1 MTFLHRTIESLD
13 QQLKQLGSGLKVFY
27 SRPEEVMQ
35 ELSLTYDVKQV
46 FFNRDYEPYALE
58 RDLKVASFWKDQGV
72 EVIGGKD
79 HVIFEKNEV
88 VKADGTPYLVSVS
101 YTHLTLPTTPYV

>member
-1 MTFLHRTIESLD
+1 MRLEDNAALWKALKSETPVLPIFVFDKDILSNLEDSTDSRVTFLHRTIESLD

-46 FFNRDYEPYALE
+46 FF
-58 RDLKVASFWKDQGV
+58 
-72 EVIGGKD
+72 
-79 HVIFEKNEV
+79 
-88 VKADGTPYLVSVS
+88 
-101 YTHLTLPTTPYV
+101 